1 MPTTILFNETDT
13 VVDGAQV
20 DGADLWLGLDDLTRA
35 SGWRLKPEGACLGDI
50 CVPIP
55 AARRERFVSDESGTD
70 PRFNLA
76 ELARLLEM
84 PMLHDDATQTWCFAE
99 NAGARSQRMASLE
112 APDFTLPDLAGEMHS
127 LTDYRG
133 QKIFMVAWASW

>member
-1 MPTTILFNETDT
+1 MPTTILFNDTDT
-13 VVDGAQV
+13 VLDGALA
-20 DGADLWLGLDDLTRA
+20 DDDDLWLGLDDLARA
-35 SGWRLKPEGACLGDI
+35 SGWRLKPEGACLGDV

-55 AARRERFVSDESGTD
+55 AARRERFVRDESGTD

-84 PMLHDDATQTWCFAE
+84 PVLRDDATQTWCFAE
-99 NAGARSQRMASLE
+99 NAGARSRRMASLE
-112 APDFTLPDLAGEMHS
+112 APDFTLPDLTGEMHS